1 MEGLSTTNVILGVL
15 AAMSVIQTIVVLAV
29 AYGALRAYRSTSLML
44 ESKLSPS
51 LLRIEGL
58 LANLEKTAA
67 VVRTR
72 TEGLD
77 HAFDSARDAAARVG
91 TVMWPRATVVASV
104 AEGVLGA
111 VRRWRTGRGPG
122 DRAGVA
128 GQAAQGNVKVIVG

>member
-1 MEGLSTTNVILGVL
+1 MEGLGTTNVMLGIL
-15 AAMSVIQTIVVLAV
+15 AAMSVIQTVVVLAL
-29 AYGALRAYRSTSLML
+29 AYGALRAYQSTSRLL
-44 ESKLSPS
+44 EAKLSPS
-51 LLRIEGL
+51 LLRIEGV

-77 HAFDSARDAAARVG
+77 HALGSARDAAARVG

-111 VRRWRTGRGPG
+111 VRRWRAGR
-122 DRAGVA
+122 DRHRRAAVA
-128 GQAAQGNVKVIVG
+128 GEAAQGNVKVIVG